1 MSNLIVLQVPGEIVF
16 RDLATRTVAAVAK
29 LATRDLALGEQFG
42 HELVSAVG
50 EAFNN
55 SVLHAYAGHSG
66 EVTLRISY
74 DDQAV
79 IVEILDHGRSF
90 DIDAVP
96 ALDLEV
102 PHESGMGLF
111 IIRSFV
117 DELSYDAGA
126 PNTLRLKKRFA
137 P

>member
-1 MSNLIVLQVPGEIVF
+1 MSNLIVLQVPGEIGF

-29 LATRDLALGEQFG
+29 LATRDHALSEQFS

-55 SVLHAYAGHSG
+55 SVLHAYRAHSG

-74 DDQAV
+74 DEQAV
-79 IVEILDHGRSF
+79 TVEILDHGASF
-90 DIDAVP
+90 DPDAVP
-96 ALDLEV
+96 KLDLEV

-117 DELSYDAGA
+117 DELTYDSGS
-126 PNTLRLKKRFA
+126 PNTLRLKKRISR
-137 P
+137 